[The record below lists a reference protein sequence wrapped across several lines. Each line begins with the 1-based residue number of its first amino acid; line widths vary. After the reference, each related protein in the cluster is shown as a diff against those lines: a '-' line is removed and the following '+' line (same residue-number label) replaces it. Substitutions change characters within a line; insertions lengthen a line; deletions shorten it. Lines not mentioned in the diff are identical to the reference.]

1 MKNLEEYDRTDYEIT
16 EHTKNI
22 LHSTIDDIYKKS
34 YSDYTI
40 ISLNILDNF
49 PRWLKDGSKLSKKE
63 NNYMIEKI
71 YYLNCIGDYY
81 STFIHLN
88 NDWNLYENVITY
100 SIMSPVL
107 ILRMNHIVIGDI
119 KYTSYISKSIIY
131 THTNKLLNNY
141 HHNHNLLSCFYYC
154 FFSYFTTTEKQ
165 KYKTILM
172 NLIQEYSI
180 NKKIVEKFYKMYSKF
195 YLLESKHRLKLFF

>member
-1 MKNLEEYDRTDYEIT
+1 MTENQLNTLIYKSYHNFNSIHINLQFHKNEMKNLEEYDRTDYEIT

-88 NDWNLYENVITY
+88 NDWNLYVPQWNSGKTY
-100 SIMSPVL
+100 P
-107 ILRMNHIVIGDI
+107 
-119 KYTSYISKSIIY
+119 
-131 THTNKLLNNY
+131 NKL
-141 HHNHNLLSCFYYC
+141 
-154 FFSYFTTTEKQ
+154 T
-165 KYKTILM
+165 
-172 NLIQEYSI
+172 
-180 NKKIVEKFYKMYSKF
+180 
-195 YLLESKHRLKLFF
+195 RL